1 MRKKWQALQ
10 QREMEIMDGSV
21 DIGDEDKH
29 ARIEEERHA
38 ALQEE
43 DWRGHY
49 MPKSIADSVL
59 FTRTQLL
66 QLIHRKLELDEEIE
80 YLKNDQDDAE

>member
-1 MRKKWQALQ
+1 
-10 QREMEIMDGSV
+10 
-21 DIGDEDKH
+21 
-29 ARIEEERHA
+29 
-38 ALQEE
+38 
-43 DWRGHY
+43 

>member
-1 MRKKWQALQ
+1 
-10 QREMEIMDGSV
+10 MEGSV
-21 DIGDEDKH
+21 DVGDEDKQTL
-29 ARIEEERHA
+29 IEEQRHA

-49 MPKSIADSVL
+49 MPSSVDDSVL

-80 YLKNDQDDAE
+80 YLKKDQDEAEQNARVKKKEN